1 MRVLAL
7 VLLLTSICIGQSTE
21 SGSAPNPPAQAATPA
36 ASDKPAVTNLSLV
49 KRIYVSSFGDDEVSK
64 QLQAMVVSS
73 LVASK
78 KFVVTENEKKAD
90 GVLKGAALQKT
101 SQEVHAYGSG
111 TSVGAAAG
119 GHQSSVSGSSVNGN
133 GSISG
138 SSSGG
143 FAAKHMGIDDSSVNT
158 ETIDRASAAV
168 RLVNSD
174 GDVIWSTTQESH
186 GAKYKGATA
195 DVADKIV
202 SQLTRDVEKASKPNS
217 AQN

>member
-1 MRVLAL
+1 VTDL
-7 VLLLTSICIGQSTE
+7 
-21 SGSAPNPPAQAATPA
+21 GS
-36 ASDKPAVTNLSLV
+36 V
-49 KRIYVSSFGDDEVSK
+49 KRIYVASFGDDETSK

-90 GVLKGAALQKT
+90 AVLKGAALQKT

-111 TSVGAAAG
+111 TAVGATAG
-119 GHQSSVSGSSVNGN
+119 GHSSSVSGSG
-133 GSISG
+133 GSFSG

-168 RLVNSD
+168 RLVNAD
-174 GDVIWSTTQESH
+174 GDVIWTTTQESH

-202 SQLTRDVEKASKPNS
+202 SQLTRDVEKASKPS
-217 AQN
+217 FTQN

>member
-1 MRVLAL
+1 MRSLAL
-7 VLLLTSICIGQSTE
+7 ALLLTASCLGQSTGGAAPAEQPTE
-21 SGSAPNPPAQAATPA
+21 SAISPKT
-36 ASDKPAVTNLSLV
+36 DRPAVTDLGSV
-49 KRIYVSSFGDDEVSK
+49 KRIYVASFGDDETSK

-90 GVLKGAALQKT
+90 AVLKGAALQKT

-111 TSVGAAAG
+111 TAVGATAG
-119 GHQSSVSGSSVNGN
+119 GHSSSVSGSG
-133 GSISG
+133 GSFSG

-168 RLVNSD
+168 RLVNAD
-174 GDVIWSTTQESH
+174 GDVIWTTTQESH

-202 SQLTRDVEKASKPNS
+202 SQLTRDVEKASKPS
-217 AQN
+217 FTQN

>member
-1 MRVLAL
+1 MRSLAL
-7 VLLLTSICIGQSTE
+7 ALLLTASCLGQSTGGAAPAVQPTE
-21 SGSAPNPPAQAATPA
+21 SAISPKT
-36 ASDKPAVTNLSLV
+36 DRPAVTDLGSV
-49 KRIYVSSFGDDEVSK
+49 KRIYVASFGDDETSK

-90 GVLKGAALQKT
+90 AVLKGAALQKT

-111 TSVGAAAG
+111 TAVGATAG
-119 GHQSSVSGSSVNGN
+119 GHSSSVSGSG
-133 GSISG
+133 GSFSG

-168 RLVNSD
+168 RLVNAD
-174 GDVIWSTTQESH
+174 GDVIWTTTQESH

-202 SQLTRDVEKASKPNS
+202 SQLTRDVEKASKPS
-217 AQN
+217 FTQN